1 METEAEEEE
10 EQGLQAGLG
19 DFGFGVSKSKED
31 DEAVGHNSDPFL
43 SLPYLSY
50 IIWRVYIFIVLCY
63 IGCVT
68 HTQRRLR

>member
-31 DEAVGHNSDPFL
+31 DEAVGHSSDPFL
-43 SLPYLSY
+43 SLQWIHIMIYMC
-50 IIWRVYIFIVLCY
+50 IYIFI
-63 IGCVT
+63 
-68 HTQRRLR
+68 